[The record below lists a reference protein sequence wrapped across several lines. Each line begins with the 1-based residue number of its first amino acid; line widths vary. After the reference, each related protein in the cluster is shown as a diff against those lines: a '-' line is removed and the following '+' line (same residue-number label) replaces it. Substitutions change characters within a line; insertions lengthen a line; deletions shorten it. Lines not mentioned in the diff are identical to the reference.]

1 MRSKGADMPKRH
13 TGLVVGKDFRPPD
26 GGEPL
31 DWCYLTVDISD
42 DERLSVRV
50 RRDQVQK
57 ADIGDIVVFRPNRK
71 IDRPARV
78 TRVSSDPGLLPPVE
92 PTPRFE

>member
-1 MRSKGADMPKRH
+1 MPKRH

-42 DERLSVRV
+42 EERISVRV
-50 RRDQVQK
+50 RRDQVEK
-57 ADIGDIVVFRPNRK
+57 ADIGDIVVFRRGRRADHPS
-71 IDRPARV
+71 RV
-78 TRVSSDPGLLPPVE
+78 KRVSSDPGLLPPVD
-92 PTPRFE
+92 PTPQFE